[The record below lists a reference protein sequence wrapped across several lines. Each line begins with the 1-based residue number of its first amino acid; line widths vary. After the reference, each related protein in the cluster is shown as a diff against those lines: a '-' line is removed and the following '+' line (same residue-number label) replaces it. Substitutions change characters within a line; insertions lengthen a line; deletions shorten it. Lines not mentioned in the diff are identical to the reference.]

1 MLSEWLVNGKLEQ
14 CDWNSAQITKYDE
27 ELGRDFI
34 TTSSKDIILSPLT
47 FDLQLHVHLFF
58 HFFLFPAFSP
68 VGVGWRDARL
78 IWKKPDLA
86 LLGEA

>member
-1 MLSEWLVNGKLEQ
+1 MRSEWLVNGKLEQ

-47 FDLQLHVHLFF
+47 FDL
-58 HFFLFPAFSP
+58 
-68 VGVGWRDARL
+68 
-78 IWKKPDLA
+78 
-86 LLGEA
+86 